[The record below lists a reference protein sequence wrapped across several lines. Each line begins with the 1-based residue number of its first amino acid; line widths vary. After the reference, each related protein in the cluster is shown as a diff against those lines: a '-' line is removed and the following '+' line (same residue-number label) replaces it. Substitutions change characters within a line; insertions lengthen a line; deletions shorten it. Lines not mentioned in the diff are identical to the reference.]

1 MFFAII
7 YSSSNINVKESPC
20 LTLSYS
26 SKINGYLYPQRVSM
40 PLKKYKKRYVS
51 EGNASHP
58 VRCDSLLQFS
68 PCFEFELAGSGAA
81 ARADKNG
88 SWAHFK
94 FEKSTP
100 NDHYY
105 LQWAVPPGQ
114 IPQQILLQRAGTP

>member
-1 MFFAII
+1 LFNPFLVIKNKWLFI
-7 YSSSNINVKESPC
+7 SSEGFYALEK
-20 LTLSYS
+20 
-26 SKINGYLYPQRVSM
+26 R
-40 PLKKYKKRYVS
+40 YKKRYVS

-58 VRCDSLLQFS
+58 VRCASLLEFS
-68 PCFEFELAGSGAA
+68 PCFEFDLAGSGTA

-100 NDHYY
+100 NGHYY
-105 LQWAVPPGQ
+105 LQWAVAPGQ